1 MKILLQKTTL
11 IIIFNKQKQSE
22 VFREKKKCCF
32 INTIFRQPCM
42 AGEFLPITKEVASRK
57 KKMCVKLIYSIK
69 TNTIISF
76 FSKFLVKF
84 LRNSIKY
91 VVLRAVSSALKVSL
105 LKAMVIQSAFS
116 DDSFKWR
123 WKSICNLEANGLGKI
138 FARYCVW

>member
-1 MKILLQKTTL
+1 MYILRFCEDITAKNDSNNK
-11 IIIFNKQKQSE
+11 FNKQKQSE
-22 VFREKKKCCF
+22 LFREKKLKCCF

-42 AGEFLPITKEVASRK
+42 AVEFLPLRKEVASRK
-57 KKMCVKLIYSIK
+57 KEICVKLIYSTK

-116 DDSFKWR
+116 DDSFK
-123 WKSICNLEANGLGKI
+123 
-138 FARYCVW
+138 

>member
-1 MKILLQKTTL
+1 
-11 IIIFNKQKQSE
+11 
-22 VFREKKKCCF
+22 
-32 INTIFRQPCM
+32 M

-116 DDSFKWR
+116 DDSFK
-123 WKSICNLEANGLGKI
+123 
-138 FARYCVW
+138 